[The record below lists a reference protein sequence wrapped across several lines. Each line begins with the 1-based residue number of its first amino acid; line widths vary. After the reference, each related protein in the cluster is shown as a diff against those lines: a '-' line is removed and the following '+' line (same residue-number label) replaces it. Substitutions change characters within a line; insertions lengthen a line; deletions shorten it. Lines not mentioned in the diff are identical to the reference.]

1 MAQTSTDSEFKF
13 DPKTGDVIRTSF
25 LSLDLLTLAQVL
37 GISQGRTWGQ
47 YMIQGDKSDLPQG
60 VDDKNIYTF
69 LKSISE

>member
-1 MAQTSTDSEFKF
+1 MAQTSADSEFKF

-37 GISQGRTWGQ
+37 GISQGKTWGQ
-47 YMIQGDKSDLPQG
+47 LMILGDKSDLPQD

-69 LKSISE
+69 LKSIAE

>member
-1 MAQTSTDSEFKF
+1 LAQTSADSEFKF
-13 DPKTGDVIRTSF
+13 DPKTGEVIRTSF

-47 YMIQGDKSDLPQG
+47 FMNRKDESGLPNN